1 MPLLKFQTIGRNNHR
16 FGRVSLLMEV
26 DRKMKKLFVTLEQA
40 KSLNGGYTGK
50 DIRPE
55 FVHFRLQLL
64 PSQNVVAVTQVSQG
78 SLCCC
83 WRPTCFLSVHY
94 AR

>member
-1 MPLLKFQTIGRNNHR
+1 MPLLKFQTIGRDKHR
-16 FGRVSLLMEV
+16 FGRESLLMEV
-26 DRKMKKLFVTLEQA
+26 DQKMKKLYVTCEQA

-64 PSQNVVAVTQVSQG
+64 PAQNVVAVTQASFACLHLSNQ
-78 SLCCC
+78 
-83 WRPTCFLSVHY
+83 PT
-94 AR
+94 

>member
-64 PSQNVVAVTQVSQG
+64 PSQNVVAVTQV
-78 SLCCC
+78 
-83 WRPTCFLSVHY
+83 R
-94 AR
+94 